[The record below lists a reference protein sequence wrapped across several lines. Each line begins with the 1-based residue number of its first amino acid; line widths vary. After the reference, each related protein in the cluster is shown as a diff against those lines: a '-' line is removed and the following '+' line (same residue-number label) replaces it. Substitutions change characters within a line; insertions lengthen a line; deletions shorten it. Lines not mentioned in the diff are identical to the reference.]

1 MVSYVF
7 EGRFLSS
14 SVVTAVL
21 CAMYSVNSYASR
33 MMRWKYFHTL
43 LQQQHSLNHTQPSY
57 NVNTENIGSH

>member
-7 EGRFLSS
+7 DGFFLSS

-43 LQQQHSLNHTQPSY
+43 LQQQQQHSLSHTSAIIQRQY
-57 NVNTENIGSH
+57 